1 MGEGEGRPDRLQD
14 GNALRM
20 PATSLRT
27 ARARCSPS
35 PSCSCLMAVSTNR
48 SRESSASER
57 SCGGTGSP
65 SPSLP
70 PESARA
76 EDVDKIAA
84 AVRVCQYKAARA
96 DWPEP
101 SSSRRWAGP
110 SSPLAR
116 IFWGPNS
123 FRTRCDRGQRGGC
136 RPMAP
141 RGALRQAQG
150 RHSLAARCS
159 SVLVEGPRGSGL
171 ARGVAAR
178 PAEQRLWV
186 DCARLLVQH

>member
-1 MGEGEGRPDRLQD
+1 MGEGEERPGRLHD

-35 PSCSCLMAVSTNR
+35 PSCSCLMAVCTNR
-48 SRESSASER
+48 SRESSAAER
-57 SCGGTGSP
+57 SCEEGSP

-110 SSPLAR
+110 TSPFDL
-116 IFWGPNS
+116 IFRGPTS
-123 FRTRCDRGQRGGC
+123 FR
-136 RPMAP
+136 
-141 RGALRQAQG
+141 LR
-150 RHSLAARCS
+150 
-159 SVLVEGPRGSGL
+159 
-171 ARGVAAR
+171 
-178 PAEQRLWV
+178 
-186 DCARLLVQH
+186 

>member
-1 MGEGEGRPDRLQD
+1 MGEGEGRPGRLHD

-27 ARARCSPS
+27 ARVRCSPS
-35 PSCSCLMAVSTNR
+35 PSCSCLMAVCTNR

-110 SSPLAR
+110 HSPLAR

-123 FRTRCDRGQRGGC
+123 FRTRCDRGQRGGY

-159 SVLVEGPRGSGL
+159 SVLVEGGRGGTATRWGGSRAGR
-171 ARGVAAR
+171 ASAAG
-178 PAEQRLWV
+178 
-186 DCARLLVQH
+186 